1 VRTWAIV
8 ILIVPADGCV
18 THFFDGNI
26 ELVTSRSWR
35 AYGPDASELQMNWMS
50 AHMRKDLRSSILA
63 TGFPA
68 ELRSNYK
75 VLLYGELTEK
85 PFDAKCH
92 QMGKKDASAQL
103 SQGGHHA

>member
-1 VRTWAIV
+1 MCAHLGHCDSHRSRGWM
-8 ILIVPADGCV
+8 
-18 THFFDGNI
+18 THIFDGNI

-75 VLLYGELTEK
+75 SSSYGELTDE
-85 PFDAKCH
+85 PLDAKCH
-92 QMGKKDASAQL
+92 QIGKGRIRPAF
-103 SQGGHHA
+103 QGGQHA